1 MFTYVSFN
9 CYIDFMENSILEV
22 NDLCFGF
29 SKNNQIL
36 QNISFNI
43 NEGEFVLIA
52 GSNGSGKSLLLKC
65 LKGLLKP
72 TSGTIKVENHD
83 VSKKAKTRRSLFGL
97 VFQDADSQIVGQTV
111 EKDLKFGMDNIKIE
125 KEEQNRRINDVSQL
139 LNLNDKLTMKSRT
152 LSGGEKR
159 RLAIAGVLVMEPK
172 IIFMDEPFANLDYPG
187 VIQVIKTLLLL
198 KKSGHTIIIVSH
210 EIEKVAAHADRLI
223 LLEKGRVIENGNVEN
238 NLDKLLSH
246 GVFVPSFNG
255 KILPC
260 KDLTWLK
267 H

>member
-1 MFTYVSFN
+1 M
-9 CYIDFMENSILEV
+9 DNSILEV
-22 NDLCFGF
+22 NNLCFGF
-29 SKNNQIL
+29 NKNNQIL
-36 QNISFNI
+36 SNVSFNI
-43 NEGEFVLIA
+43 KEGEFVLIA
-52 GSNGSGKSLLLKC
+52 GANGSGKSILLKC

-72 TSGTIKVENHD
+72 TAGYITVNGQD
-83 VSKKAKTRRSLFGL
+83 VSKHSKTRRSLFGL

-111 EKDLKFGMDNIKIE
+111 EKDLKFGMDNIKINR
-125 KEEQNRRINDVSQL
+125 EEQLRRISDVAEL
-139 LNLNDKLTMKSRT
+139 LNLQDKLKMKARN

-198 KKSGHTIIIVSH
+198 KESGHTIIVVSH

-223 LLEKGRVIENGNVEN
+223 LLESGEVIENGQVDKL
-238 NLDKLLSH
+238 LDKLLDH
-246 GVFVPSFNG
+246 GVFVPSIDG